1 VECILIV
8 GHIGNVVE
16 FRCVCV
22 CVITFIAKTLHVKYL
37 FGSKILGSSSNK
49 STK

>member
-1 VECILIV
+1 MECILIV

-22 CVITFIAKTLHVKYL
+22 ITFIAKSLNVKYL
-37 FGSKILGSSSNK
+37 FGSKILGSGSNK
-49 STK
+49 SMK